1 MRRTGSRGGGQVRC
15 RILVDGCGVR
25 HGHGVLHRSTP
36 LYELYQARDGFSTFT
51 VTVVFAVYVVG
62 VLTSLLLAG
71 QVSDLIGRKKV
82 LTVALVL
89 ELVAAALF
97 LAEPP
102 LPALLIA
109 RLVTG
114 LGVGMLTP
122 TATAY
127 LHDLHE
133 AQRRGASTQRFEIV
147 STAANIGGLGV
158 GPLVSGILAEYLDAP
173 LRLPYLVFGGLLLLG
188 LIAIALAPETVERTS
203 VKPPYKPLRISAGDG
218 NRAGYLAATVA
229 GFASFAVFGMFTSL
243 SPAFVSGTLHHPS
256 HALAGLVVFAVFGAA
271 AAAQPLTGMVTARA
285 RTRIGLLAQAA
296 GVGVL
301 AIGMHI
307 TNLAAFLLG
316 GIAAGIGAAVS
327 FKSAI
332 GTIADTAQPAKR
344 GEALAGLY
352 LVSFLGMAVP
362 AVGLG
367 VATLYTTAMA
377 AMTFFTGVLIA
388 LLAAVGVLARR
399 SLPPLG
405 TPLDRDTAR
414 RPEDSHSGASQ
425 RSASDPAASA
435 NSRRRPVGMTGSNL
449 SRGVPAWYTRS
460 RRG

>member
-1 MRRTGSRGGGQVRC
+1 MRSTMSRTPGQQGINPAPVPLGGAEPGRAAVASYGAGFWV
-15 RILVDGCGVR
+15 IALVFVTGMAFSTVP
-25 HGHGVLHRSTP
+25 TP
-36 LYELYQARDGFSTFT
+36 LYPLYQARDGFSTFT
-51 VTVVFAVYVVG
+51 VTVVFAVYVIG

-71 QVSDLIGRKKV
+71 QVSDLVGRKKV
-82 LTVALVL
+82 LTVALAL

-102 LPALLIA
+102 LSVLLVA

-114 LGVGMLTP
+114 LGVGLLTP

-133 AQRRGASTQRFEIV
+133 AHRRGASGQRFEIV

-158 GPLVSGILAEYLDAP
+158 GPLVAGILAQYLAAP

-188 LIAIALAPETVERTS
+188 LVAVALTPETVETKS
-203 VKPPYKPLRISAGDG
+203 VKPPYRPLRVSAGDG
-218 NRAGYLAATVA
+218 NRAGYLAAIVA
-229 GFASFAVFGMFTSL
+229 GFASFAVFALFTSL
-243 SPAFVSGTLHHPS
+243 APEFVSGTLHHPS

-271 AAAQPLTGMVTARA
+271 AAAQPLTGVVSARA
-285 RTRIGLLAQAA
+285 RTSIGLLAQAA
-296 GVGVL
+296 GVAVL
-301 AIGMHI
+301 AIGMHMA
-307 TNLAAFLLG
+307 NLAAFLLG
-316 GIAAGIGAAVS
+316 GIAAGIGAAVL

-332 GTIADTAQPAKR
+332 GAVAGMAQPAKR

-367 VATLYTTAMA
+367 LATRSTTAIT
-377 AMTFFTGVLIA
+377 AMTYFTGVLLA

-399 SLPPLG
+399 SPPPLG
-405 TPLDRDTAR
+405 HP
-414 RPEDSHSGASQ
+414 P
-425 RSASDPAASA
+425 
-435 NSRRRPVGMTGSNL
+435 GS
-449 SRGVPAWYTRS
+449 
-460 RRG
+460 